1 MPKVD
6 TSEMRPGTR
15 VELDG
20 GEPFLIIDYQ
30 HVKPGKGGAF
40 VRLKL
45 KSLASGAVLDRT
57 IKGGDSLELADVTDC
72 QMQYLYA
79 DGANRVFMDKKTY
92 EQVEIPVSLIESAD
106 LLTEGLE
113 VGIVLH
119 KGKPID
125 VELPQFVELAVAETD
140 PPEKGGKL
148 KPAVLET
155 GVKVRV
161 PSFIQVGDR
170 LKVDTRERAYVA
182 RA

>member
-1 MPKVD
+1 MAKVD

-20 GEPFLIIDYQ
+20 GEPFMIIDYQ

-45 KSLASGAVLDRT
+45 KSLVSGAVLDRT
-57 IKGGDSLELADVTDC
+57 VKGGDTLDLADVTDS

-79 DGANRVFMDKKTY
+79 NGTNLVFMDQKTY
-92 EQVEIPVSLIESAD
+92 EQMEVPVSVIEGAD
-106 LLTEGLE
+106 MLTEGLE
-113 VGIVLH
+113 VSVVLH
-119 KGKPID
+119 NGKPVDI
-125 VELPQFVELAVAETD
+125 ELPQFVELEVTETD

-155 GVKVRV
+155 GATVRV
-161 PSFIQVGDR
+161 PSFIHVGDR
-170 LKVDTRERAYVA
+170 LKIDTRERAYVS

>member
-6 TSEMRPGTR
+6 TSAMRPGTR

-72 QMQYLYA
+72 EMQYLYA
-79 DGANRVFMDKKTY
+79 DGVNRVFMDKKTY
-92 EQVEIPVSLIESAD
+92 EQVEIPVALIEGAD

-125 VELPQFVELAVAETD
+125 VTLPQFVELTVTETD

-148 KPAVLET
+148 KPATLET
-155 GVKVRV
+155 GVTVRV
-161 PSFIQVGDR
+161 PSFIQIGDR
-170 LKVDTRERAYVA
+170 LRVDTRERTYVA

>member
-1 MPKVD
+1 
-6 TSEMRPGTR
+6 
-15 VELDG
+15 
-20 GEPFLIIDYQ
+20 
-30 HVKPGKGGAF
+30 
-40 VRLKL
+40 
-45 KSLASGAVLDRT
+45 
-57 IKGGDSLELADVTDC
+57 
-72 QMQYLYA
+72 
-79 DGANRVFMDKKTY
+79 
-92 EQVEIPVSLIESAD
+92 VEIPVSLIESAD

-155 GVKVRV
+155 GVTVRV